1 MDNSKKAFLDSI
13 EIIKNLDLV
22 ITSDTAIAH
31 LSATLGRKTWIALP
45 FIADWRWFDE
55 KKNSKWYKNFS
66 IFRQKKAGD
75 WSEVFQNIAKKLKEE
90 FRK

>member
-31 LSATLGRKTWIALP
+31 LSATLKKKTWIVIPL
-45 FIADWRWFDE
+45 IADWRWFDD
-55 KKNSKWYKNFS
+55 KKNTKWYKNVS
-66 IFRQKKAGD
+66 IYRQKKSGD
-75 WSEVFQNIAKKLKEE
+75 WSEVFETIKRNLKQEIKK
-90 FRK
+90 